1 MGRFTHYLL
10 PRGREQR
17 AWLRRALIL
26 ISLIAG
32 LAQTY
37 ASPPASPDAQIA
49 WFHGDVV
56 AAFEAAAAAKK
67 PVLLYWGAKWCPPC
81 QQLKAFVFTRRDF
94 VEKSKQ
100 FVAVYLDGDDPGAQ
114 KWAETFHVV
123 GYPTVLVLRSD
134 QKEITR
140 IAGGTDLSLYAGLL
154 DSALSDVEPI
164 AEVLDVLHREPAAL
178 TRSDCRRLAYYA
190 WSVGDYIMVDGKAL
204 AAGLAGAAHTCAGL
218 TPPERARLT
227 VNSAALSATS
237 DVVDQVIAIVH
248 DPALAPLVVDA
259 LENLQ
264 EPFFAA
270 VQSRGTTL
278 GAQFKND
285 WIRTMERVAG
295 DPAITDADQILA
307 IGMKLAAAKQFA
319 ADKKIPQD
327 FAAEARARVAAAL
340 AKRSDPYVR
349 AGIVDTASFVY
360 EQLDDDEAAYAML
373 QSEVGTAKAP
383 FYYMSDLG
391 ALEEKRGHA
400 VEALAWHERAYR
412 ESRGIA
418 TRFQWGA
425 NYLGA
430 LLRLTPTDR
439 GRIRKVG
446 VEVISELN
454 GPDRIQDRTRMR
466 LEKLDAKL
474 HAWNSDH
481 RYDADIQVLRKHMLG
496 ICVKLPNGDSGR
508 ESCRKFLG

>member
-1 MGRFTHYLL
+1 
-10 PRGREQR
+10 
-17 AWLRRALIL
+17 
-26 ISLIAG
+26 
-32 LAQTY
+32 
-37 ASPPASPDAQIA
+37 
-49 WFHGDVV
+49 
-56 AAFEAAAAAKK
+56 
-67 PVLLYWGAKWCPPC
+67 
-81 QQLKAFVFTRRDF
+81 
-94 VEKSKQ
+94 
-100 FVAVYLDGDDPGAQ
+100 
-114 KWAETFHVV
+114 
-123 GYPTVLVLRSD
+123 
-134 QKEITR
+134 
-140 IAGGTDLSLYAGLL
+140 
-154 DSALSDVEPI
+154 
-164 AEVLDVLHREPAAL
+164 
-178 TRSDCRRLAYYA
+178 
-190 WSVGDYIMVDGKAL
+190 
-204 AAGLAGAAHTCAGL
+204 
-218 TPPERARLT
+218 